1 MLIATVT
8 SAQVEE
14 SGAAI
19 SAAEL
24 EAEMATTVPVEL
36 DGNRLF
42 WVRGISS
49 YPAEQRAERI
59 KDRIKALARNPDFRA
74 DGLRL
79 VESDL
84 GIKIMA
90 GNQLVM
96 TVFDADARIEDVRRP
111 VLATYNLERIR
122 QAIADYRQ
130 ARNPDTLLREGLF
143 SLGGTV
149 VLVVIIALLLWLGRR
164 TDEWI
169 ARRVQHRIGSLGI
182 QSFEIVRAERIG
194 SAVRRV
200 VYVIRI
206 LLVLLAV
213 FVYLDFVLAR
223 FPWTRTVANRLF
235 DWVTGPLVTMGQ
247 GIIAVIPNLIFL
259 TILFYVS
266 RFILRLIRLF
276 FDAVARGTVTLA
288 GFEADWAVPTYK
300 IAWFAVVAFALIV
313 AYPYIPGSH
322 SDAFKGISIFLGV
335 VFSLGSS
342 SAIAN
347 VIAGY
352 LMTYRRA
359 FKAGDRVRIGDVTG
373 DVIEMRLQATHVR
386 TLKNEE
392 AILPNSQLLNGH
404 VVNYSS
410 LATRYGLI
418 LHTTVGIGYETPW
431 RQVEAMLLVAAER
444 TPGLLR
450 EPPPF
455 VLQQSLGDFAVNYE
469 LNAYCGDAR
478 NMLPLYTA
486 LHRNILDVFNEYGV
500 QIMTPAYRA
509 DTPEPKRVPR
519 EQWYA
524 APAAREPEGDKKTP
538 LPQEEGLGVRAG
550 KAEGF
555 NKTPLSPS

>member
-1 MLIATVT
+1 MIFRGLGVVLVAALVATST
-8 SAQVEE
+8 SATATEE
-14 SGAAI
+14 TAGI
-19 SAAEL
+19 SPAVEL
-24 EAEMATTVPVEL
+24 EAEMAMTAPVEL

-42 WVRGISS
+42 QARGTSA
-49 YPAEQRAERI
+49 YPAEQRAGRI
-59 KDRIKALARNPDFRA
+59 RDRIEALARNPDFRPEE
-74 DGLRL
+74 LRL
-79 VESDL
+79 MESDL
-84 GIKIMA
+84 GTRIVA
-90 GNQLVM
+90 GNQWVM
-96 TVFDADARIEDVRRP
+96 TVFEADGRLEGVRRP
-111 VLATYNLERIR
+111 VLAAINLDRIR

-130 ARNPDTLLREGLF
+130 ARSPHALLREGLF

-149 VLVVIIALLLWLGRR
+149 VLAVAIALLLWLGRR
-164 TDEWI
+164 ADELI
-169 ARRVQHRIGSLGI
+169 VRRVQYRIGSLGI

-194 SAVRRV
+194 GAVRGV
-200 VYVIRI
+200 FHAIRI
-206 LLVLLAV
+206 LLTLLVVL
-213 FVYLDFVLAR
+213 VYLDFVLAR
-223 FPWTRTVANRLF
+223 FPWTRAVANRLF
-235 DWVTGPLVTMGQ
+235 DWVTGPLATMGQ
-247 GIIAVIPNLIFL
+247 AIIAEIPDLIFL
-259 TILFYVS
+259 AILFYVS
-266 RFILRLIRLF
+266 RFVLRLIRLF
-276 FDAVARGTVTLA
+276 FDAVTRGTVTLA
-288 GFEADWAVPTYK
+288 GFDPDWAMPTYK
-300 IAWFAVVAFALIV
+300 IARFAVIAFGLIV

-359 FKAGDRVRIGDVTG
+359 FRVGDRVQIGDVIG
-373 DVIEMRLQATHVR
+373 DVIELRLQATHLR

-392 AILPNSQLLNGH
+392 AIIPNSQLLNGQ

-410 LATRYGLI
+410 LAAKQGLI

-450 EPPPF
+450 EPLPF

-478 NMLPLYTA
+478 DMMPLYTA

-500 QIMTPAYRA
+500 QIMTPAYEG
-509 DTPEPKRVPR
+509 DPEQPKLVPK

-524 APAAREPEGDKKTP
+524 APAARD
-538 LPQEEGLGVRAG
+538 
-550 KAEGF
+550 AEGG
-555 NKTPLSPS
+555 